1 MCNFAT
7 QTFSKMKIKRIILT
21 AIIILSA
28 FTASAQTLVV
38 YYSREGQNYTSE
50 GIVNLKVGNTRVVA
64 EKIQSLTGADIFRLE
79 TVRTYSEDYMT
90 CTQEA
95 KEELNAKARPALK
108 ADIDISKY
116 DTIYLGWPCWWGT
129 YPMCVATFLEAHDWT
144 GKTVIPFTTHEG
156 SGFGNGLRDLK
167 VAAKGAKVTK
177 GLSLRGTSVRSSDRQ
192 IENFVKGQNVY

>member
-1 MCNFAT
+1 
-7 QTFSKMKIKRIILT
+7 MKRFILT
-21 AIIILSA
+21 AILA
-28 FTASAQTLVV
+28 LAALTASAQTLVV
-38 YYSREGQNYTSE
+38 YYSRTGQNYTSE
-50 GIVNLKVGNTRVVA
+50 GIVNLKKGNTQVVA
-64 EKIQSLTGADIFRLE
+64 EQIQKLTGADIFRLE
-79 TVRTYSEDYMT
+79 TVKEYAVDYYE

-156 SGFGNGLRDLK
+156 SGFGSGLRDLK
-167 VAAKGAKVTK
+167 AALPSATVKK
-177 GLSLRGTSVRSSDRQ
+177 GLSIQGSQVGTASTQ
-192 IENFVKGQNVY
+192 IETFVKNQ

>member
-1 MCNFAT
+1 
-7 QTFSKMKIKRIILT
+7 MKKFFIT
-21 AIIILSA
+21 AIMALSVFA
-28 FTASAQTLVV
+28 ASAQTLVV
-38 YYSREGQNYTSE
+38 YYSRTGQNYTSD
-50 GIVNLKVGNTRVVA
+50 GIVNLKKGNTQVFA

-79 TVRTYSEDYMT
+79 TVKEYATDYHE

-129 YPMCVATFLEAHDWT
+129 MPMCVFTFLEAHDWA

-156 SGFGNGLRDLK
+156 SGFGSGLRDLK
-167 VAAKGAKVTK
+167 AALPKATIGK
-177 GLSLRGTSVRSSDRQ
+177 GLAIQGSKVSSSMSQ
-192 IENFVKGQNVY
+192 IEKFVSGGK